1 LTTYQTAANQ
11 LTSGVRVPAKIV
23 PAVTEVSDRQA
34 AQRRSPSAIC
44 HQPPST
50 IPQKRQVKPAPH
62 PPAPTSAS
70 QTNSQP
76 GHGRI

>member
-11 LTSGVRVPAKIV
+11 LTNGVRVPAKIV

-34 AQRRSPSAIC
+34 AQRRKPSAIC

-50 IPQKRQVKPAPH
+50 TPQKRHVKHSPH
-62 PPAPTSAS
+62 RSRS
-70 QTNSQP
+70 
-76 GHGRI
+76 R